1 VTFTIASLQSRLS
14 PDTPGFNSLRSP
26 ICVVLRQL
34 SSGKPHYERLPTAKQ
49 TETALTTITEH
60 IEAQPR
66 HAFAMGLMVVSSIGI
81 SFGGLVLR
89 SINDADVWQIN
100 FYRSLALVIVV
111 TVIMLFRYQDQTV
124 QKVRRIGRPGLFAGA
139 LLACA
144 GIGFLQAIT
153 NTTVA
158 NTLFTLSAIPFL
170 SAALAWLFLRETLQ
184 RSTLF
189 TMLAAAIGVGVMM
202 AEGVGSGSLYGNGM
216 ALATAVLFSSYAIVV
231 RRNRN
236 IDMLPALMVS
246 GLLIIL
252 VSAVLR
258 WDDLGISTNDLLL
271 CLLLGG
277 GLSGLAN
284 ALFIAAS
291 RHLVAAELTLF
302 MLLEFALGPIWV
314 WIFINEIPTEW
325 TIIGGGIVI
334 LSVTLRAMF
343 QLRRDFSKLRR
354 GRSSPI

>member
-1 VTFTIASLQSRLS
+1 MPATGVVFGQVLTENACYGRLS
-14 PDTPGFNSLRSP
+14 PAARTG
-26 ICVVLRQL
+26 
-34 SSGKPHYERLPTAKQ
+34 TAV
-49 TETALTTITEH
+49 TTIAEH
-60 IEAQPR
+60 IEPQPR
-66 HAFAMGLMVVSSIGI
+66 RAFAMALMVASSVGI

-89 SINDADVWQIN
+89 SIDDADVWQIN
-100 FYRSLALVIVV
+100 FYRSLALVVCV
-111 TVIMLFRYQDQTV
+111 TLIMLFRYRGQTV
-124 QKVRRIGRPGLFAGA
+124 QNVRRIGRPGLIAGA

-144 GIGFLQAIT
+144 GIAFLQAIT

-184 RSTLF
+184 RSTVF
-189 TMLAAAIGVGVMM
+189 TMLAAAIGIAVMM
-202 AEGVGSGSLYGNGM
+202 AEGIGSGSIYGNGM
-216 ALATAVLFSSYAIVV
+216 ALATAFLFSSYAIIV

-252 VSAVLR
+252 VAGVLR
-258 WDDLGISTNDLLL
+258 WDDLGISTDDLLL

-277 GLSGLAN
+277 GLSGVAN

-314 WIFINEIPTEW
+314 WIFINEVPTEW

-334 LSVTLRAMF
+334 LSVVLRALF
-343 QLRRDFSKLRR
+343 QLRRDFTKLRR
-354 GRSSPI
+354 GRNSPI